1 MSPLSL
7 FADDSKK
14 NSRIIS
20 EKNRGKS
27 DFRGNEVLQK
37 DLETI
42 KEWADKWKMEFNI
55 DKCKIMYIG
64 KKNPKHNYEMSGR
77 DLTETT
83 AEKDLGVLI
92 DNELNFE
99 KHIRTIVNK
108 ANRMLGM
115 IKIGFTCMD
124 KEIFMNLYPVLVRPL
139 LEYCVQV
146 WSPHM
151 KKHIDLLEG
160 VQIRAT
166 KMVPGLRKQTYEKR
180 LELLGLTTLEDRR
193 VRGDMIETYK
203 ILTGKEDVN
212 PDTFFQMAPDR
223 GDPELSHNLKL
234 FKKGFKLDKRRFVF
248 SHRVVDK
255 WNSLTREET
264 EAIKTSGFKSAYDVK
279 EADRKKARDR
289 YPFVS
294 GVRHFALRVLSSILS
309 LD

>member
-1 MSPLSL
+1 
-7 FADDSKK
+7 
-14 NSRIIS
+14 
-20 EKNRGKS
+20 
-27 DFRGNEVLQK
+27 
-37 DLETI
+37 
-42 KEWADKWKMEFNI
+42 
-55 DKCKIMYIG
+55 
-64 KKNPKHNYEMSGR
+64 
-77 DLTETT
+77 
-83 AEKDLGVLI
+83 
-92 DNELNFE
+92 
-99 KHIRTIVNK
+99 
-108 ANRMLGM
+108 
-115 IKIGFTCMD
+115 
-124 KEIFMNLYPVLVRPL
+124 
-139 LEYCVQV
+139 
-146 WSPHM
+146 M

-212 PDTFFQMAPDR
+212 PDTFFQMTPDR

-309 LD
+309 LN